1 MDFFGSVLRRPP
13 MGWWDL
19 LDIAI
24 VSFLI
29 YEFLKLIRGTRAVQM
44 GVGTLLIVALF
55 YGSRLAPLQ
64 TVNWLI
70 RNALLYVAF
79 AAIVIFQSDIRRA
92 LAHFGQAPF
101 FRYFNRQEAADETI
115 EEIVVAATML
125 SSQKVGAIV
134 AVEREIGLRNYIE
147 SGIPLD
153 ATLTYDL
160 LVTIFHPGSALHD
173 GAVIIQENRVA
184 AAACFLPLTVNPRV
198 SRELGTRHRAAI
210 GLTEEGDAV
219 AVIVSEETGDI
230 SVAIDGQIERRLS
243 SDDLRNRLR
252 TLVTMRKSKRQIGAR
267 CVRFLSMKY
276 SPFRH
281 LGLKCM
287 AVALAALLW
296 LIVAGDHLV
305 ERSLR
310 VPLEYRNIP
319 AELELVGDPPTE
331 VDVRLRGSS
340 ALLGRLEPRDII
352 AVLDLASARPG
363 SRMFHLRSDEV
374 RAPYGVE
381 VAQVVPGTIAVDLES
396 PDAAPFRSFPRS
408 MANRRRA
415 T

>member
-1 MDFFGSVLRRPP
+1 MADFFGSLLRRPP

-19 LDIAI
+19 VDIAI

-44 GVGTLLIVALF
+44 GVGTLLIVAMF
-55 YGSRLAPLQ
+55 YISRLAPLQ

-70 RNALLYVAF
+70 RNMLLYVAF

-125 SSQKVGAIV
+125 SSQKVGAII

-160 LVTIFHPGSALHD
+160 LVTIFQPGSPLHD
-173 GAVIIQENRVA
+173 GAVILQENRVA

-210 GLTEEGDAV
+210 GLTEENDAI
-219 AVIVSEETGDI
+219 AVVVSEER
-230 SVAIDGQIERRLS
+230 GQIAIAIEGTIERGLS
-243 SDDLRNRLR
+243 PDDLRERLR
-252 TLVTMRKSKRQIGAR
+252 RLVFQRRGT
-267 CVRFLSMKY
+267 V
-276 SPFRH
+276 
-281 LGLKCM
+281 LG
-287 AVALAALLW
+287 W
-296 LIVAGDHLV
+296 
-305 ERSLR
+305 
-310 VPLEYRNIP
+310 
-319 AELELVGDPPTE
+319 
-331 VDVRLRGSS
+331 RG
-340 ALLGRLEPRDII
+340 RE
-352 AVLDLASARPG
+352 
-363 SRMFHLRSDEV
+363 
-374 RAPYGVE
+374 
-381 VAQVVPGTIAVDLES
+381 
-396 PDAAPFRSFPRS
+396 
-408 MANRRRA
+408 
-415 T
+415 

>member
-1 MDFFGSVLRRPP
+1 MMDFLSSILRRPP
-13 MGWWDL
+13 VGWWDL

-29 YEFLKLIRGTRAVQM
+29 YEFLQLIRGTRAVQM
-44 GVGTLLIVALF
+44 GVGTLIIVALF
-55 YGSRLAPLQ
+55 YVSRLAPLQ

-70 RNALLYVAF
+70 RNMLLYVAF

-125 SSQKVGAIV
+125 SSQKVGAII

-173 GAVIIQENRVA
+173 GAVILQENRIA

-219 AVIVSEETGDI
+219 AVIVSEETGAI
-230 SVAIDGQIERRLS
+230 SVAIDGKIDRRLS
-243 SDDLRNRLR
+243 PDDLRTKLR
-252 TLVTMRKSKRQIGAR
+252 SLITTRKSGRQPGAR
-267 CVRFLSMKY
+267 AY
-276 SPFRH
+276 
-281 LGLKCM
+281 
-287 AVALAALLW
+287 
-296 LIVAGDHLV
+296 
-305 ERSLR
+305 
-310 VPLEYRNIP
+310 
-319 AELELVGDPPTE
+319 
-331 VDVRLRGSS
+331 
-340 ALLGRLEPRDII
+340 DI
-352 AVLDLASARPG
+352 
-363 SRMFHLRSDEV
+363 
-374 RAPYGVE
+374 
-381 VAQVVPGTIAVDLES
+381 
-396 PDAAPFRSFPRS
+396 
-408 MANRRRA
+408 
-415 T
+415 